1 MAVPK
6 TTKAI
11 RPGSADHLGLE
22 WHQGLQ
28 FKLAVLFLLLFV
40 LLSVGAL
47 WSSRTLV
54 QQNLLVDS
62 YRYDEASGQQL
73 ASGLRALSDDAQT
86 LAGSLAQLAAT
97 PGISQEALRSAA
109 PRLLRGRPYA
119 GLIADFGIWPEPN
132 VLYPGQE
139 RASLFWTRH
148 DGKSE
153 LRGDYNDPRSVPYYH
168 EKWYT
173 PGRYASE
180 ERGYWTGIRTETL
193 SKQTVLTVGIPI
205 RDSRGFLGVAT
216 VSLAL
221 EALSSYV
228 AGPASLGSGYSL
240 LLDENNR
247 LLAASGTPAPLT
259 PGTPLA
265 EIAQRQA
272 NYSALALALH
282 KLDEQRHSEIS
293 KASLYDASQVSA
305 LRDGSRELS
314 RQEAEEIL
322 GGIWRGLLPGADQA
336 KAPLRL
342 DLAQAPPDGEPAY
355 SILFE
360 LAGTNWKLLRI
371 TSTVEGFAG
380 ANHLFQTSLLVS
392 LALVAMALLAV
403 LLVVRILLV
412 LPLQRMTRQLA
423 NSATLDEALNLV
435 LDESPRNEVG
445 LLAHWQNERVR
456 QLRESIDNARS
467 ARVQL
472 SAESNE
478 RKSMQEQL
486 LRAHERTALAL
497 QAVSD
502 AIITTD
508 ERGVVDDMNPVA
520 ELLTGMSLREARGRR
535 LEEVLR
541 LQQAGAAETSENLA
555 EQTMRRGTRLDLSEG
570 LRMKPHNAAER
581 DLVLRAAPIRARG
594 RLMGA
599 VLVFHERLRRELS
612 AGDSFGIGQELLDPL
627 TGLRTHAACKRRVS
641 SLIEQST
648 QNNQGHALL
657 YLDLDHLKRINDLG
671 GVPAGDDVLI
681 RVAETLANAAPVSHD
696 VYRLAADQFAVVL
709 EAVDEAS
716 AMAVAE
722 QLRASLL
729 SARFYWES
737 QPLAITTSIGVC
749 CFDRQLTALEV
760 LRRADDAC
768 VAAKRAG
775 RNRVM
780 NYNNAM
786 DRDVRAVD
794 DDAWVRCIQ
803 RGLDED
809 LFHLRSQWI
818 VASSDYAAEG
828 HAYEMLLALEDDEG
842 FWAGPGAF
850 MPTAERHQLTPT
862 IDRWVISQT
871 LRHLQERPELVE
883 SLAFVSI
890 NLSALSLV
898 DHGFLEFLA
907 LKLEPLPQLA
917 GKLCFEVREQGLSE
931 HPQAAMLT
939 CEVLHRLGCKIAV
952 DHYFGRHMAELE
964 LLRKLPVD
972 FAKVDA
978 QTFKNLGSDPVEQI
992 LAESTLRM
1000 VRQLR
1005 RRVVVYNIDDLKM
1018 TETWRKLGADYFQGY
1033 AFAKPSPVLFQPPG

>member
-1 MAVPK
+1 MAAPK
-6 TTKAI
+6 KTKAI
-11 RPGSADHLGLE
+11 RPGAAEDIGLE

-40 LLSVGAL
+40 LLAAGAL

-73 ASGLRALSDDAQT
+73 ANGLRALSYDAQT

-97 PGISQEALRSAA
+97 PGMSPEALRNAA

-119 GLIADFGIWPEPN
+119 ALIADFGIWPEPN
-132 VLYPGQE
+132 TLYPGQD

-148 DGKSE
+148 ETGFQ
-153 LRGDYNDPRSVPYYH
+153 LRNDYNDPRSAPYYH

-180 ERGYWTGIRTETL
+180 ERGYWTGIRSEPL
-193 SKQTVLTVGIPI
+193 SKQNLLTVGIPI
-205 RDSRGFLGVAT
+205 RDGRGFLGVAT
-216 VSLAL
+216 VSLSLPAL
-221 EALSSYV
+221 AEYF
-228 AGPASLGSGYSL
+228 AGPASLSAGYSL

-247 LLAASGTPAPLT
+247 LLAANGTPEPLT

-265 EIAQRQA
+265 EIAQRQLS
-272 NYSALALALH
+272 YSALALALH
-282 KLDEQRHSEIS
+282 KLDEQRHSAIS
-293 KASLYDASQVSA
+293 KASLYNASQVSA
-305 LRDGSRELS
+305 LRDGTRELS

-322 GGIWRGLLPGADQA
+322 SGIWRGLLPGADQL
-336 KAPLRL
+336 KAPARI
-342 DLAQAPPDGEPAY
+342 DLSQAPPNGEPAY

-360 LAGTNWKLLRI
+360 LPGSNWKLLRI

-412 LPLQRMTRQLA
+412 LPLQRMTHQLA
-423 NSATLDEALNLV
+423 HSATLDEALNLV

-472 SAESNE
+472 SAESHE
-478 RKSMQEQL
+478 RKNMQEQL
-486 LRAHERTALAL
+486 LRAQERTALAL

-508 ERGVVDDMNPVA
+508 EHGVVDDMNPVA
-520 ELLTGMSLREARGRR
+520 ELLTGISLREARGQR
-535 LEEVLR
+535 LEAVLR
-541 LQQAGAAETSENLA
+541 LQMPGEAEETGNLA
-555 EQTMRRGTRLDLSEG
+555 ELTMRRGSRLDLTEG
-570 LRMKPHNAAER
+570 LRMQPHNAAER

-599 VLVFHERLRRELS
+599 VLVFQERLRRELGAPEYLS
-612 AGDSFGIGQELLDPL
+612 AGQELMDPL
-627 TGLRTHAACKRRVS
+627 TGLRTHSACKRRVTA
-641 SLIEQST
+641 LLEQSG
-648 QNNQGHALL
+648 QSHALL

-709 EAVDEAS
+709 EAVDETS
-716 AMAVAE
+716 ALAVAE

-737 QPLAITTSIGVC
+737 QPLAVTTSIGVC

-780 NYNNAM
+780 NYNPAM

-794 DDAWVRCIQ
+794 DDGWVRCIQ

-809 LFHLRSQWI
+809 LFHLRTQWI
-818 VASSDYAAEG
+818 VAGSDYAAEG

-842 FWAGPGAF
+842 FWAGPAAF
-850 MPTAERHQLTPT
+850 MPAAERHQLTPS
-862 IDRWVISQT
+862 IDRWVIVQT
-871 LRHLQERPELVE
+871 LRHLRERPELVD

-907 LKLEPLPQLA
+907 QQLEPQPQLA

-939 CEVLHRLGCKIAV
+939 CEVLHRLGCKVAV

-972 FAKVDA
+972 FAKIDA

-1005 RRVVVYNIDDLKM
+1005 RRVVIYNIDDLKM

-1033 AFAKPSPVLFQPPG
+1033 AYAKPSPVIFLPPN